1 MSKLDLAKEKIAY
14 LKLWLTIV
22 AAAGLT
28 LTGWLLTNFL
38 LAHWLL
44 ILAGV
49 LALPI
54 IGFVG
59 YAIHTRIEAKI
70 ACLEE
75 L

>member
-14 LKLWLTIV
+14 LKLWFTIV
-22 AAAGLT
+22 AAVGVT
-28 LTGWLLTNFL
+28 LTGWLLSNFL
-38 LAHWLL
+38 SAHWLL
-44 ILAGV
+44 ILAGI
-49 LALPI
+49 LALLV

-70 ACLEE
+70 ARIKE